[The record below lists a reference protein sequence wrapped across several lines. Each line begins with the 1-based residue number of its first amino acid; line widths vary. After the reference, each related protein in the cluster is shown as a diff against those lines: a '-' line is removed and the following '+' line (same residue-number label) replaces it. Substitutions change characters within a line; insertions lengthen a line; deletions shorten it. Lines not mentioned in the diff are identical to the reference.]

1 MKAVKFLLNILA
13 VVVVLI
19 GGSVTYISTLDFNSY
34 KGAIQEE
41 VKKAPVRDLVFAGDI
56 GLETWLTVSGV
67 RFQNSPWG
75 SKPEMVVLGVVA
87 ALMPRFSRKF
97 VVQRVVLKD
106 FEPSLETDNCSTA

>member
-41 VKKAPVRDLVFAGDI
+41 VKKASVRDLVMASDI
-56 GLETWLTVSGV
+56 GLESSLTPWLTVSGM
-67 RFQNSPWG
+67 RFQNSLWG
-75 SKPEMVVLGVVA
+75 AKPDMVAVGVLDVV
-87 ALMPRFSRKF
+87 
-97 VVQRVVLKD
+97 D
-106 FEPSLETDNCSTA
+106 FQKN